1 MDPKSKKSNL
11 GVNKIDAATKDAMEK
26 LQETKNG
33 IDGISTGFE
42 KLDRIGATESNE
54 GLMIAEELSDAM
66 QSAIAQISAVLQ
78 EVE

>member
-1 MDPKSKKSNL
+1 MKRMKRSITAANDSGDSKL
-11 GVNKIDAATKDAMEK
+11 MELTGGLKDDFDFI
-26 LQETKNG
+26 L
-33 IDGISTGFE
+33 SGFE